1 MFKFEV
7 DNMVF
12 VEDQKILEAAMTT
25 DPKTREALQKLVRK
39 AILEARRAVVNNIHF
54 DNGDPK
60 NTRQAVRTTVYRKIL
75 GANINIRN
83 SKKKHGVNTYVTPRH
98 SQGYNRGGNRM
109 KRSRRTQQ
117 ILSYSGLDRGFIM
130 RFVDSG
136 TKQRFVGFR
145 NERKA
150 NRNRYIETKRTW
162 DAGGTGLGN
171 RGRIVGRNFFY
182 QLGMNAL
189 EIATGRLAELI
200 ETELTNTLEKKK

>member
-1 MFKFEV
+1 
-7 DNMVF
+7 MVF

-39 AILEARRAVVNNIHF
+39 AILEARRDVVNNIHF

-150 NRNRYIETKRTW
+150 NRNRYIETKRNW